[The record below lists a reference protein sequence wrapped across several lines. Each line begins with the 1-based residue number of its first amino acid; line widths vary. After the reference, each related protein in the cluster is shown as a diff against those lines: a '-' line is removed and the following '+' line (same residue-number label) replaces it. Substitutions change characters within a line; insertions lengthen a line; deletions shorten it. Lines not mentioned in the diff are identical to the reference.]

1 MTVAFVLGNGRS
13 RLAVDPQQEL
23 MGRGKIYGCN
33 AIYREFMPQVLVS
46 TDKPISDQI
55 QIEGIPERVEHW
67 TRRPLPDSK
76 SKKIE
81 RPYYGMSSGP
91 VAISRAALDGHSHI
105 YFLGFDLGSP
115 DGLLNNI
122 YGGTEFYKSN
132 TDKATYA
139 GNWIYQINQIS
150 REFRQTLFFRVM
162 GPESTAVKFENKW
175 KNVET
180 ITMEQFKKVINK
192 LS

>member
-76 SKKIE
+76 SKKI
-81 RPYYGMSSGP
+81 
-91 VAISRAALDGHSHI
+91 
-105 YFLGFDLGSP
+105 
-115 DGLLNNI
+115 
-122 YGGTEFYKSN
+122 
-132 TDKATYA
+132 
-139 GNWIYQINQIS
+139 
-150 REFRQTLFFRVM
+150 
-162 GPESTAVKFENKW
+162 
-175 KNVET
+175 
-180 ITMEQFKKVINK
+180 
-192 LS
+192 